1 MNRCPAFPDL
11 FAQFGKIVYLLC
23 GRKGRSTRVSV
34 VRRLFF
40 LKTGWDG
47 ARNAI
52 FFVQMNRIHA
62 KNTKIFNQYA
72 LFVKSPWGDLTPVL
86 SWLNKLWEI

>member
-40 LKTGWDG
+40 LKNRMGRSQKRD
-47 ARNAI
+47 

-62 KNTKIFNQYA
+62 KNTKIFN
-72 LFVKSPWGDLTPVL
+72 
-86 SWLNKLWEI
+86 

>member
-40 LKTGWDG
+40 LKNRMGRSQKRD
-47 ARNAI
+47 
-52 FFVQMNRIHA
+52 FFCSN
-62 KNTKIFNQYA
+62 
-72 LFVKSPWGDLTPVL
+72 
-86 SWLNKLWEI
+86 E